1 MDGPDRAASMRT
13 IKGIARFTVGG
24 SGVGLAEHVGGVSN
38 NCMTNGLLL
47 SRGLELPA
55 MLREDVAHMGAEDLR
70 QLQRTR
76 ELRHRLL
83 ASESVTQHTLLR
95 KETRRP
101 GYDYRGDHTKLDDE
115 NWHCFTLSH
124 YDRNT
129 GKWEMEKA
137 PVCHVID

>member
-1 MDGPDRAASMRT
+1 MGGPDRAASMRT
-13 IKGIARFTVGG
+13 IKGIAWFTVCGG

-55 MLREDVAHMGAEDLR
+55 MFREGVAHMGAEDLR

-83 ASESVTQHTLLR
+83 ASESVPQHTLFR
-95 KETRRP
+95 KETQ
-101 GYDYRGDHTKLDDE
+101 
-115 NWHCFTLSH
+115 
-124 YDRNT
+124 
-129 GKWEMEKA
+129 
-137 PVCHVID
+137 